1 MGKAE
6 KKTSYFAS
14 ATKAATKFALLMFAV
29 SFASPLD
36 ARQDTANLSFQK
48 TIGRERGYI
57 HTVKKGESLLSILKK
72 APVKKPVSLSA
83 IKRLNPKI
91 KNINQIY
98 PGQRIILVL
107 PDNDNPSETAPLPL
121 NDDEGKTIPY
131 RITQNDSIT
140 RILLFKIK
148 ISPSEAIN
156 AYRRI
161 KALNPEIEDLNQLPA
176 GGSLLLPSDLLET
189 EEMGNSRNVDRNM
202 TLQDE
207 NKKAAPAK
215 ASSGLE
221 RLILA
226 IRPVVEKLKGSIND
240 TGDYYIPL
248 PGKSQI
254 TIHSTLI
261 PSVELDDGTTVFL
274 DYDNHLQDSV
284 KEVVRRHWVNDYFLT
299 GPELQSV
306 GAALQGI
313 IRASN
318 NYKITHVE
326 KPIVLSS
333 NPAITVIPDWMIS
346 GSKTPLGAP
355 CRLAVFFL
363 GENEAP
369 LPEPARSFLEKNGLA
384 AAFVSEGRPVSAG
397 SEKAPRL
404 QAEWVD
410 LRGARGVAFT
420 ERLLEALGETPRR
433 NVPVDVFKQSVNG
446 FNLSITADLLIHS
459 GQRKLI
465 VHSRKL
471 PEQFVNILADEGFE
485 LLLID
490 QSSGDAAFAEQVL
503 RGAGLPVS
511 RGYFSGRYP
520 REGEK
525 SRLEISFS
533 AVSGASSKGQFYLV
547 DFDMPDW
554 FLSMTNSVGRAV
566 IIRCP

>member
-14 ATKAATKFALLMFAV
+14 ATKAATKLALLMFAV

-72 APVKKPVSLSA
+72 APVKRPLSLSE

-121 NDDEGKTIPY
+121 SDDEGKAIPY
-131 RITQNDSIT
+131 RIDQNDSIT
-140 RILLFKIK
+140 RILLFKLR

-176 GGSLLLPSDLLET
+176 GGSLLLPPDLLET
-189 EEMGNSRNVDRNM
+189 AEMGNSRNVDRNM

-207 NKKAAPAK
+207 NKEAAPAK
-215 ASSGLE
+215 ASSKLE

-274 DYDNHLQDSV
+274 DYDNRLRDSV
-284 KEVVRRHWVNDYFLT
+284 KQVIRRHWGNDHFLT
-299 GPELQSV
+299 GSELQSV
-306 GAALQGI
+306 DAALRGI

-326 KPIVLSS
+326 KPVVLSS
-333 NPAITVIPDWMIS
+333 NPAITVIPDWIIS
-346 GSKTPLGAP
+346 GSKTPQGAP
-355 CRLAVFFL
+355 CRQAVFFL

-369 LPEPARSFLEKNGLA
+369 LPGSARSFLEKNGLA

-397 SEKAPRL
+397 SEKAPGL
-404 QAEWVD
+404 QTQWVD

-446 FNLSITADLLIHS
+446 FNLSITADLLIRS

-490 QSSGDAAFAEQVL
+490 QSSGDVAFAEQVL

-520 REGEK
+520 KDGGK

-533 AVSGASSKGQFYLV
+533 AVSGASSRGQFYLV

-554 FLSMTNSVGRAV
+554 FLSMTNSVGKAV